1 MRKFTHSYT
10 LTPEWQ
16 YDLVKQLGTE
26 LLDNKLIIVPKDIG
40 KGFFYF
46 SQVTEGIS
54 VVYAD
59 LTATVPIKLT
69 RQKSENEIFIFHFDL
84 SEHINLIKIN
94 NIDYEIGS
102 FNQLDLAILD
112 NEIESTFKPSVNE
125 RTIALRL
132 LINKKLLHDFIQE
145 FEKKESYFVKSKTNK
160 KTFYH
165 YGNIDSN
172 SILLIQSIKQK
183 SVRDL
188 AFDSFI
194 KGVSLKV
201 LGNFFNKFYETKNKN
216 VPLTEIESEAIEKTK
231 NYLLNNLYGPFP
243 SLTFLASMAGMS
255 SSKYKSLFKTR
266 YNNTP
271 KNLFIEEKINLA
283 QKLLRSGEYTTLTA
297 VMYELNYTKLSYFCT
312 KYFEQLKR
320 KPTDDFVKNH
330 QASIR
335 NES

>member
-1 MRKFTHSYT
+1 MRKITHSYT
-10 LTPEWQ
+10 LTPGWQ
-16 YDLVKQLGTE
+16 LDLVEQLNT
-26 LLDNKLIIVPKDIG
+26 KLIDDRLIKLPDDIG

-46 SQVTEGIS
+46 SQIMDGIS

-59 LTATVPIKLT
+59 FKVTKPLKIIRK
-69 RQKSENEIFIFHFDL
+69 KSNNELYIFHFDL

-112 NEIESTFKPSVNE
+112 NEIESSFKPAVNE

-132 LINKKLLHDFIQE
+132 LIDKKLLQDFIKNLNKRE
-145 FEKKESYFVKSKTNK
+145 NSFSKKDTN

-172 SILLIQSIKQK
+172 SILLIQSIKNKQ
-183 SVRDL
+183 VDDL
-188 AFDSFI
+188 SFDSFL

-201 LGNFFNKFYETKNKN
+201 LGNFFNKFYEPADKNN
-216 VPLTEIESEAIEKTK
+216 EATELENEAIEKTK

-243 SLTFLASMAGMS
+243 SLIFLAGMAGMS
-255 SSKYKSLFKTR
+255 ASKYKSQFKKLL
-266 YNNTP
+266 NNTP
-271 KNLFIEEKINLA
+271 KNLFIEEKIKLA
-283 QKLLRSGEYTTLTA
+283 QKLLKSGQYNTLTA

-312 KYFEQLKR
+312 KYYEQLKR
-320 KPTDDFVKNH
+320 KPTDDFVKNN
-330 QASIR
+330 QIKK
-335 NES
+335 ET